1 MSLCQW
7 PGIDRND
14 WMGKPR
20 GPIPIGNVVAEIMAR
35 RGLGRDRVAANKRD
49 IWRQAVGDSVA
60 ALTQCGEMRG
70 GRLEIMV
77 ANSMLIQELT
87 FRKAEI
93 IAALN
98 KNISGGN
105 IQDIRFRVGQLGGAE

>member
-35 RGLGRDRVAANKRD
+35 AAANKRD
-49 IWRQAVGDSVA
+49 IWRQVVGDSVA